1 LGARLEK
8 EEEEEEKE
16 MANVAAEWIVIAIG
30 HRLGKLVLEGSTKA
44 CEEVFFFLGMQTSPP
59 PPSLTSLRKLCSLST
74 ALSQMNP

>member
-16 MANVAAEWIVIAIG
+16 MANVAAEWIVIG

>member
-30 HRLGKLVLEGSTKA
+30 HRLGKLVLEGSTRH
-44 CEEVFFFLGMQTSPP
+44 VRRFSFFWGCRHLLHHP
-59 PPSLTSLRKLCSLST
+59 L
-74 ALSQMNP
+74 

>member
-16 MANVAAEWIVIAIG
+16 MANVAAEWIVIG
-30 HRLGKLVLEGSTKA
+30 YRLGKLVLEGSTKA